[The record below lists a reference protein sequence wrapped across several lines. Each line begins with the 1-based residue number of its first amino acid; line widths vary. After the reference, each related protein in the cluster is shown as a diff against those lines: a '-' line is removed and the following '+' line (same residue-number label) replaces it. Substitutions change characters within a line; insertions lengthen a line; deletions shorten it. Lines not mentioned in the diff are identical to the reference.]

1 MKEFECF
8 LENKEESIKF
18 SRGIIESYISSHIDD
33 FCQEFLTETKTI
45 VEECVSNC
53 VLHSY
58 ASEIIMSI
66 SKDDEYIYIDVEDN
80 GCGIEDIEKAKEP
93 LFTTAKGQERAGM
106 GFTIIDV
113 FSDEFI
119 IISQPL
125 NGTTI
130 KLTKKIS

>member
-18 SRGIIESYISSHIDD
+18 SRGIIESYILSHIDD

-66 SKDDEYIYIDVEDN
+66 
-80 GCGIEDIEKAKEP
+80 
-93 LFTTAKGQERAGM
+93 
-106 GFTIIDV
+106 
-113 FSDEFI
+113 
-119 IISQPL
+119 
-125 NGTTI
+125 
-130 KLTKKIS
+130 

>member
-8 LENKEESIKF
+8 LENKVESIKF
-18 SRGIIESYISSHIDD
+18 SKGIIESYISSHIDD

-45 VEECVSNC
+45 VAECVSNC
-53 VLHSY
+53 VLHSH

-80 GCGIEDIEKAKEP
+80 GCGIEDIEKAKCP
-93 LFTTAKGQERAGM
+93 LYTTAKDQERAGM
-106 GFTIIDV
+106 GFTIVDV